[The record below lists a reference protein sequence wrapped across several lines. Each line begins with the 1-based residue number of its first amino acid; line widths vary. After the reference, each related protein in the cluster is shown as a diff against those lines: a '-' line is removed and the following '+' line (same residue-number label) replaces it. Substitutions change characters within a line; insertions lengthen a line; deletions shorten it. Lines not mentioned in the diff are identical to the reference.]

1 MSDEAGAAADARWR
15 HDEKE
20 RLAAGEAPAAKPV
33 PECPTCEQPMAKTG
47 TLNRGE
53 HTPVRVFQCMNRE
66 CTNRRRYNREGVEIW

>member
-1 MSDEAGAAADARWR
+1 
-15 HDEKE
+15 
-20 RLAAGEAPAAKPV
+20 
-33 PECPTCEQPMAKTG
+33 MAKTG